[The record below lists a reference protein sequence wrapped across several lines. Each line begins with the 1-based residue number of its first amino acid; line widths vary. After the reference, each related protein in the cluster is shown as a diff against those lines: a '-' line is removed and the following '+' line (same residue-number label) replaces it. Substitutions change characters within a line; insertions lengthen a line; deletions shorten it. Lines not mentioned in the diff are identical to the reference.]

1 MVMTMKNNFFYFLF
15 LTLILLASDLC
26 AEEMIIK
33 LKSGNILK
41 IQFTGQIQGVEMI
54 SGNDSIE
61 NFKVTLS
68 DTQSK
73 IGNTKSDMVQH
84 VKTDC
89 PCPKKNDCPTENNTK
104 KIDTSPKEDTK
115 VKFRMAPPKFGD
127 E

>member
-1 MVMTMKNNFFYFLF
+1 MDMTMKNNFFYFLF

-33 LKSGNILK
+33 LKSGNTLK

-61 NFKVTLS
+61 NFKVSSTGS
-68 DTQSK
+68 QSK
-73 IGNTKSDMVQH
+73 TENTKSDMVQP
-84 VKTDC
+84 VKADC

-104 KIDTSPKEDTK
+104 KIDTSPKDDAK